1 MRLFIRKEQAKG
13 LLGGVKFELGARVEL
28 TNEEAELVKKYKA
41 EKEVLLKK
49 EVKIPFTGRALVFD
63 ITIGSLTAGQT
74 FKCNDIAEI
83 LEYEKS
89 IKESCEAFKN
99 YIEVMRNFGGEEVI
113 EYK

>member
-1 MRLFIRKEQAKG
+1 MKLFITRDQAKG
-13 LLGGVKFELGARVEL
+13 LLGGVKFELRARVEL
-28 TNEEAELVKKYKA
+28 IDEEAQLVRKYKA

-49 EVKIPFTGRALVFD
+49 EVEIPFTGRALVLD
-63 ITIGSLTAGQT
+63 LTIGSLTAGQT

-83 LEYEKS
+83 LEYEKNV
-89 IKESCEAFKN
+89 KESCEAFKN